1 MNLSSPAHIV
11 LLQKGWQAL
20 SGFVTALLVAYFLS
34 PEEQGYYYAIGSL
47 LSGYILLDLGLSG
60 LLVQI
65 SARMFPGLELRA
77 GGQLAPPGAARSS
90 FLAMVGWSR
99 RWYAKASLLALL
111 LIPIGFVYFSFAKTG
126 LQDIN
131 WQWPWVLVVIAV
143 ALSMPVYP
151 LISVIEGTGRIA
163 EVYLVRLA
171 HYGLGALLAWTLLAS
186 DLGLYAPAM
195 APLAVALTAFAWL
208 RLHHCA
214 LLDDAESRTGFSWRD
229 QVWPL
234 QKRVAL
240 SWLASY
246 AFLNTPTLI
255 VFYFSDAV
263 SAGQLGLSIIIA
275 NILGSLCASWLI
287 AKVPRI
293 THLAAQG
300 HGEDSKR
307 LFLSEFRKAVLLML
321 VAYGAGIAAVWSIG
335 GTSIANR
342 ILPHFELTLLFG
354 VFMVFH
360 GVSMLAVY
368 FRANNQEPMALTVTL
383 STLASV
389 LLACFLATDYGVLGV
404 LNSFLAIYG
413 GVCVIAMYLAWISHE

>member
-1 MNLSSPAHIV
+1 MGLFAPAHIV

-47 LSGYILLDLGLSG
+47 LSSYVLLDLGLSG

-77 GGQLAPPGAARSS
+77 GGQLAPLGGPRSS
-90 FLAMVGWSR
+90 FLAMVAWSR

-111 LIPIGFVYFSFAKTG
+111 LIPIGFVYFSYAKTG
-126 LQDIN
+126 LQGIN
-131 WQWPWVLVVIAV
+131 WQWPWALVVIAV

-151 LISVIEGTGRIA
+151 LISIIEGTGHIA
-163 EVYLVRLA
+163 EAYLVRLA
-171 HYGLGALLAWTLLAS
+171 HYGLGALLAWVLLAYG
-186 DLGLYAPAM
+186 LGLYAPAM
-195 APLAVALTAFAWL
+195 APLAVALTAIAWL
-208 RLHHCA
+208 RLRHPA
-214 LLDDAESRTGFSWRD
+214 LLDDAGSQAGFSWRV

-234 QKRVAL
+234 QKWVAL

-255 VFYFSDAV
+255 VFYFNDAV

-300 HGEDSKR
+300 QGEDSKR

-321 VAYGAGIAAVWSIG
+321 VAYGAGIAAVWAIG
-335 GTSIANR
+335 STPIASR
-342 ILPHFELTLLFG
+342 ILPPFELTLLFG

-368 FRANNQEPMALTVTL
+368 FRANGQEPMALTATL

-389 LLACFLATDYGVLGV
+389 LLACFLATDYGLLGV
-404 LNSFLAIYG
+404 LISFLAIYG
-413 GVCVIAMYLAWISHE
+413 SVCVLAMYLAWVRQ